1 MAMALPDPEQTAG
14 VLLEVAEAL
23 ELDTPDPT
31 DSYDVDTRRTEDA
44 AGYMMEL
51 GENLRA
57 AVERAGPERA
67 EGLARALVSA
77 CREMLTVCATL
88 EDEYYRAGR
97 EPGPESLLEHARNV
111 LRLLDEHVRAIVVLN
126 KATPPVGR
134 IPRPLSQRER
144 KKGTGTR
151 MRQSQLHSCSLLR
164 QRVAPTQVSIGACAP
179 RSIQCPRRRLGG
191 PRRR

>member
-23 ELDTPDPT
+23 ELDTPNPT

-67 EGLARALVSA
+67 EGLARALVDV
-77 CREMLTVCATL
+77 CREMLAVCATL

-97 EPGPESLLEHARNV
+97 EPGPESLLEHARIV
-111 LRLLDEHVRAIVVLN
+111 LWLLDEHVRAIVVLN
-126 KATPPVGR
+126 
-134 IPRPLSQRER
+134 
-144 KKGTGTR
+144 
-151 MRQSQLHSCSLLR
+151 
-164 QRVAPTQVSIGACAP
+164 
-179 RSIQCPRRRLGG
+179 
-191 PRRR
+191 